1 MEKNYVSYETALKL
15 KELGFDEK
23 CYSVYRN
30 EQHIREEIVTNY
42 GELSDDGYYEL
53 TVDSG
58 CGILEFDEVYVTE
71 PMLKLSNFTTKN
83 SQIKKDNFEYIL
95 CSAPL
100 VMDVVE
106 WLCDKHN
113 IIVTY
118 VPDWVSPSDTKFHYD
133 FKIFLNENKSLHKEW
148 TDDVAYGTIK
158 MCMKR
163 GVEYVINNF
172 DKIKNNNK

>member
-23 CYSVYRN
+23 CNSVYRN
-30 EQHIREEIVTNY
+30 EQHIREEIITK
-42 GELSDDGYYEL
+42 SDDGYYEL

-58 CGILEFDEVYVTE
+58 CGI
-71 PMLKLSNFTTKN
+71 
-83 SQIKKDNFEYIL
+83 
-95 CSAPL
+95 L

-133 FKIFLNENKSLHKEW
+133 FKIFLN
-148 TDDVAYGTIK
+148 
-158 MCMKR
+158 
-163 GVEYVINNF
+163 
-172 DKIKNNNK
+172 

>member
-15 KELGFDEK
+15 KELGFGEK

-58 CGILEFDEVYVTE
+58 CGI
-71 PMLKLSNFTTKN
+71 
-83 SQIKKDNFEYIL
+83 
-95 CSAPL
+95 L

-148 TDDVAYGTIK
+148 SDDVAYGTIK

-163 GVEYVINNF
+163 GVEYAINNF
-172 DKIKNNNK
+172 DKIKKDESYLKD